1 MPNDLSSPSK
11 RAESASSSHPTYR
24 RRLESRVAACHNT
37 LCVGLDPVLKR
48 IPGEGDPASRIRRFF
63 ENLLSA
69 MVRTGL
75 KPAAVKPN
83 SAYYEALGPDAYRM
97 LQGLVGDYAGEGI
110 LVILDAKRG
119 DIATSSGAYAE
130 AAFDSH
136 KADAVTV
143 APYMGED
150 SVRPFQRPDQGK
162 GLYVLVRTSNPGA
175 KDFQELEVL
184 DRDGRRRPLFHVV
197 AEKVALWDS
206 GDMGAVVGA
215 TAPKEME
222 SLVKLWKSLGKEIP
236 MLIPGIS
243 VPGVAG
249 GQGGDVGEVM
259 DAIRS
264 GGGNPRLHLCNSSS
278 GVNYAYERYPSL
290 APSDASLKVME
301 QLMEGI
307 GKHL

>member
-1 MPNDLSSPSK
+1 MASNIFSDPSSQ
-11 RAESASSSHPTYR
+11 ASQTRTTYVQ
-24 RRLESRVAACHNT
+24 RLLQRVNASGNT

-48 IPGEGDPASRIRRFF
+48 IPGDGDAATRFRRFF
-63 ENLLSA
+63 ENLLKA

-83 SAYYEALGPDAYRM
+83 SAYFEAQGPEAFRM
-97 LQGLVGDYAGEGI
+97 LQGLMADYAGEGI

-119 DIATSSGAYAE
+119 DIATSSSAYAE
-130 AAFDSH
+130 AAFTAQ

-150 SVRPFQRPDQGK
+150 SVRPFQRSEEGK
-162 GLYVLVRTSNPGA
+162 GVYVLVRTSNPGA

-197 AEKVALWDS
+197 AEKVAAWDQ
-206 GDMGAVVGA
+206 GDLGAVVGA
-215 TAPKEME
+215 TAPQEME
-222 SLVKLWKSLGKEIP
+222 TLVKLWKSLGKEIP

-243 VPGVAG
+243 VEGVAG
-249 GQGGDVGEVM
+249 GQGGDVKEVM

-278 GVNYAYERYPSL
+278 GVNYAYERYSSM
-290 APSDASLKVME
+290 APADASLKVME
-301 QLMEGI
+301 KLIEGI
-307 GKHL
+307 TKAIGR